1 MEWDA
6 FQSVIPDVIHKP
18 DAQINAIWQR
28 EGGSERGRRSA
39 DGWDGGWGERLMT
52 KNETRQRT
60 EEREDAESGWPLRES
75 TEDVFCL
82 AFGWKFE
89 DHCDYV

>member
-1 MEWDA
+1 M
-6 FQSVIPDVIHKP
+6 
-18 DAQINAIWQR
+18 
-28 EGGSERGRRSA
+28 
-39 DGWDGGWGERLMT
+39 DGGGGWRGGGVGWGRLMT

-89 DHCDYV
+89 DHSNYV